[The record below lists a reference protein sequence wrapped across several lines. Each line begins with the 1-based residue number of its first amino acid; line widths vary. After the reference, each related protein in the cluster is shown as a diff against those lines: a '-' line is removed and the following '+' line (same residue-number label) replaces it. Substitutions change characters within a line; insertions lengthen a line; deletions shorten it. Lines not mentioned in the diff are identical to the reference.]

1 MQGFRI
7 LIIDDDSKL
16 VDLLKDYLARF
27 RMDVVGAGDAES
39 GLKLLERERPN
50 LIVLDVMLP
59 TRDGFETC
67 REIRRRSGVP
77 VIMLSARGE
86 PVDRIVGLEL
96 GADDYLPKPFEP
108 RELVTRIQAVLRRA
122 GAKTEASVLRFEGL
136 EVNAGVRDAFSSD
149 GEPAGL
155 SSMEFE
161 LLLLLAQHPGRKFT
175 RDEIMNHLQGVE
187 SRVFSRSID
196 VLVSRIRA
204 KIRDDPKRPRFIRSV
219 RSVGYLFHGEPK

>member
-149 GEPAGL
+149 GEPASL